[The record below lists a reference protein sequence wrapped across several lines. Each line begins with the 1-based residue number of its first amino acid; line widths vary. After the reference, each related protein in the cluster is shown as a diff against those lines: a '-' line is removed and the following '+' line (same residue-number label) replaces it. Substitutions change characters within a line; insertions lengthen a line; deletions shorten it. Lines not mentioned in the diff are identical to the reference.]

1 MFLAA
6 CRELIGL
13 QRDGYDHKCGLLSL
27 QRNEQ
32 RDAAPK
38 RRYASPPERHD
49 GQPDRSH
56 PDTPPADIYQFIAD
70 KVTER
75 VKWDAKSTN
84 PESEPAKLWLTF
96 CNGKIDRS
104 VVKRNVM
111 TFGYNSNAYGMT
123 DQIMDD
129 LMKPLFTKSMKDK
142 TPHPFA
148 VDEDMNGFRAAK
160 YLAHITFGII
170 RENLEAASAGM
181 DFFKGCVNATS
192 AAGKHIAWESP
203 LGFPF
208 AQNYRHYDVDR
219 IKPSMYTRTS
229 NAASRCL

>member
-1 MFLAA
+1 
-6 CRELIGL
+6 
-13 QRDGYDHKCGLLSL
+13 
-27 QRNEQ
+27 
-32 RDAAPK
+32 
-38 RRYASPPERHD
+38 
-49 GQPDRSH
+49 
-56 PDTPPADIYQFIAD
+56 
-70 KVTER
+70 
-75 VKWDAKSTN
+75 
-84 PESEPAKLWLTF
+84 
-96 CNGKIDRS
+96 
-104 VVKRNVM
+104 
-111 TFGYNSNAYGMT
+111 MT

-148 VDEDMNGFRAAK
+148 VDEDMNGFCAAK

-170 RENLEAASAGM
+170 RENRGGVGWHGLLQ
-181 DFFKGCVNATS
+181 GCVNATS

-219 IKPSMYTRTS
+219 IKPSMYTRAS